1 MNCPSQRGART
12 LTFLIPGF
20 NTTVAS
26 LELWEGEGL
35 KPREWR
41 LRPQIVSQKFYNS
54 RTSAKQTWVC
64 LDLFTQ
70 DDSVSRLLF
79 SLSTADLGCTSTG
92 FTQDQIVCLY
102 TNEPPPRSLLR
113 SQDFVSILEESPS
126 LWERYAFSGPM
137 QVLASSADDMEALG
151 LALF

>member
-12 LTFLIPGF
+12 LTFFIPGF

-54 RTSAKQTWVC
+54 LVP
-64 LDLFTQ
+64 
-70 DDSVSRLLF
+70 
-79 SLSTADLGCTSTG
+79 DLGLFG
-92 FTQDQIVCLY
+92 FVHS
-102 TNEPPPRSLLR
+102 R
-113 SQDFVSILEESPS
+113 
-126 LWERYAFSGPM
+126 
-137 QVLASSADDMEALG
+137 
-151 LALF
+151 